1 METRKNDVNN
11 PAASQG
17 GQTVDIELTREE
29 RQVIELLRTHKLS
42 IKHLDEERRQMI
54 RQFIE
59 HLHHEKGISLTDMAK
74 LVGNKTS
81 GYMSWL
87 ARQLGIQP
95 RDFEEARLAGIHKKV
110 RKYERKPFDGTDE
123 EKAYL
128 LGLRHGDL
136 SVFNPF
142 GDAIRVSRCRYT
154 KVKTTPR
161 FNMQSN
167 SFEHRKIRKFRI
179 SFYRPS
185 KSTK

>member
-1 METRKNDVNN
+1 METRQNDVNN

-17 GQTVDIELTREE
+17 GQTVD
-29 RQVIELLRTHKLS
+29 IELLRTHKLS
-42 IKHLDEERRQMI
+42 IKHLDEERRQMV

-95 RDFEEARLAGIHKKV
+95 RDFEEARLVGIHKKV

-123 EKAYL
+123 DKAYL
-128 LGLRHGDL
+128 LGLRRGDL
-136 SVFNPF
+136 SVSRPF
-142 GDAIRVSRCRYT
+142 GDAIRVSTNSTHPAMAELFTKLFSPYGHVYQHPRYKKDT
-154 KVKTTPR
+154 KTYEW
-161 FNMQSN
+161 N
-167 SFEHRKIRKFRI
+167 
-179 SFYRPS
+179 
-185 KSTK
+185 